1 WLATDASTD
10 ILVYYSDPPYSSFH
24 GPIVLAQG
32 TSTDD
37 ISAVKAMPLPGLP
50 SIGVLWSNQATK
62 LFGFRLH
69 VDGMDPLQWMPDEM
83 PASQSALNVGTGM
96 ADDHLSMKVAS
107 NGTLYCAV
115 KTSYNTSSFPQIAFL
130 LRHPGGTWDDL
141 YFVADYGTRGIL
153 LLNEPANQVR
163 VVWRND
169 SHDDIVYRDS
179 AATSI
184 NFGSTKTM
192 IPGPVNDPTSTKENW
207 TDEEVVIAEGAGALI
222 RRTISTTTSSTTST
236 TQAPTTT
243 TSTTLG
249 GSTTSTTTLPGG
261 GGFTTVE
268 VRIAVDS
275 DDA

>member
-10 ILVYYSDPPYSSFH
+10 ILVYYSDPPYSSFQ

-32 TSTDD
+32 TSTAD
-37 ISAVKAMPLPGLP
+37 IRAVKAIPLPGLP
-50 SIGVLWSNQATK
+50 SIGVLWSNHATK

-179 AATSI
+179 LATSI
-184 NFGSTKTM
+184 NFGATQTM
-192 IPGPVNDPTSTKENW
+192 IPGPVNDPTSTKDNW
-207 TDEEVVIAEGAGALI
+207 TDQVVVLAEGAGALI
-222 RRTISTTTSSTTST
+222 LHPTTTVGPTTTTTSSST
-236 TQAPTTT
+236 TTTAVPTTT
-243 TSTTLG
+243 
-249 GSTTSTTTLPGG
+249 
-261 GGFTTVE
+261 
-268 VRIAVDS
+268 A
-275 DDA
+275 